1 LKLINL
7 KLKVIWRGGIAA
19 AQRRFMAMLDGRHAL
34 VTGGGRG
41 IGRAIAASLSGAGA
55 TVTVLGRQE
64 AALKDAVSAGHA
76 KGYAVADVTDES
88 AVNAAVKQAVS
99 ERGPVDILIA
109 NAGAGESTPF
119 LKADAAQFRRMF
131 DLNVMGVVHATRA
144 VLGDM
149 TKRGFGRIVVNSSVA
164 GLKGYAYVTA
174 YCAAKH
180 AVVGFVR
187 ALAQETVKSGVTVN
201 AVCPGYTD
209 TDLVGA
215 AIDFVTAKTGRSE
228 EQAVAD
234 MLKDKPIGRLITP
247 EEVAAAVLFLC
258 SPGASAVTGT
268 TLTVAGGEI

>member
-1 LKLINL
+1 MTI
-7 KLKVIWRGGIAA
+7 
-19 AQRRFMAMLDGRHAL
+19 LDGRHAL

-41 IGRAIAASLSGAGA
+41 IGRAVAAALAGAGA
-55 TVTVLGRQE
+55 AVTVLGRQE
-64 AALKDAVSAGHA
+64 AALKEAVSAGHA
-76 KGYAVADVTDES
+76 AGYAVADVTDEG
-88 AVNAAVKQAVS
+88 AVGAAVKQAAAA
-99 ERGPVDILIA
+99 RGPVDILIA

-119 LKADAAQFRRMF
+119 MKADAAQFRRMF

-144 VLGDM
+144 VLGEM
-149 TKRGFGRIVVNSSVA
+149 SKRGFGRIVVNSSVA

-187 ALAQETVKSGVTVN
+187 ALAQETVKSGITVN

-209 TDLVGA
+209 TELVGA
-215 AIDFVTAKTGRSE
+215 AISHVTGKTGRSE
-228 EQAVAD
+228 DQALAA

-258 SPGASAVTGT
+258 SPGASAITGT

>member
-1 LKLINL
+1 METL
-7 KLKVIWRGGIAA
+7 
-19 AQRRFMAMLDGRHAL
+19 QGRHAL

-41 IGRAIAASLSGAGA
+41 IGRAIAASLAGAGVA
-55 TVTVLGRQE
+55 VTVLGRHE
-64 AALKDAVSAGHA
+64 DSLKDAVAAGHA
-76 KGYAVADVTDES
+76 KGYVVADVTDEA
-88 AVNAAVKQAVS
+88 AVEAAVKQAVS

-109 NAGAGESTPF
+109 NAGSALSMPF
-119 LKADAAQFRRMF
+119 MKGNSAQFRNMF
-131 DLNVMGVVHATRA
+131 ELNVMGVVHTTRA

-149 TKRGFGRIVVNSSVA
+149 TKRGFGRIVINSSVA

-174 YCAAKH
+174 YCTAKH

-209 TDLVGA
+209 TDLVQSG
-215 AIDFVTAKTGRSE
+215 ITHVINKTGRTE
-228 EQAVAD
+228 DQALAD

-258 SPGASAVTGT
+258 SPGAAAITGT

>member
-1 LKLINL
+1 
-7 KLKVIWRGGIAA
+7 
-19 AQRRFMAMLDGRHAL
+19 MAILDGRHAL

-55 TVTVLGRQE
+55 AVTVLGRQE
-64 AALKDAVSAGHA
+64 AALKDAVAVGHA
-76 KGYAVADVTDES
+76 KGYAVADVTDEA
-88 AVNAAVKQAVS
+88 AVSAAVKQAVS

-109 NAGAGESTPF
+109 NAGTGESTPF
-119 LKADAAQFRRMF
+119 MKADSAQFRRMF
-131 DLNVMGVVHATRA
+131 ELNVMGVVHATRA

-149 TKRGFGRIVVNSSVA
+149 NKRGFGRIVVNSSVA

-174 YCAAKH
+174 YCMAKH

-187 ALAQETVKSGVTVN
+187 ALAQETVKSGITVN

-209 TDLVGA
+209 TDLVQGG
-215 AIDFVTAKTGRSE
+215 ITHVIEKTGRTE
-228 EQAVAD
+228 DQALAD

-247 EEVAAAVLFLC
+247 DEVAAAVLFLC
-258 SPGASAVTGT
+258 SPGASAITGT

>member
-1 LKLINL
+1 MTIL
-7 KLKVIWRGGIAA
+7 
-19 AQRRFMAMLDGRHAL
+19 QGRHAL

-41 IGRAIAASLSGAGA
+41 IGRAIAASLAGAGA

-64 AALKDAVSAGHA
+64 GPLREAVGAGHA
-76 KGYAVADVTDES
+76 QGYAIADVTDEG
-88 AVNAAVKQAVS
+88 AVGAAVRQAVA

-119 LKADAAQFRRMF
+119 MKADAAQFRRMF
-131 DLNVMGVVHATRA
+131 ELNVMGVVHATRA

-149 TKRGFGRIVVNSSVA
+149 GKRGFGRIVVNSSVA

-174 YCAAKH
+174 YCMAKH

-209 TDLVGA
+209 TDLVGS
-215 AIDFVTAKTGRSE
+215 AIAHVTTKTGRTE
-228 EQAVAD
+228 DQALAD

-258 SPGASAVTGT
+258 SPGASAITGT

>member
-1 LKLINL
+1 
-7 KLKVIWRGGIAA
+7 
-19 AQRRFMAMLDGRHAL
+19 MAILDGRHAL

-41 IGRAIAASLSGAGA
+41 IGRAIAKALSGAGA
-55 TVTVLGRQE
+55 AVTVLGRQE
-64 AALKDAVSAGHA
+64 GPLRDTIAAGDA
-76 KGYAVADVTDES
+76 KGYVLADITDED
-88 AVNAAVKQAVS
+88 VVDAAVKRAAA

-144 VLGDM
+144 VLGGM
-149 TKRGFGRIVVNSSVA
+149 VQRGFGRIVVNSSVA

-180 AVVGFVR
+180 AAVGFVR

-215 AIDFVTAKTGRSE
+215 AINHVTTKTGRSE
-228 EQAVAD
+228 DQALAE
-234 MLKDKPIGRLITP
+234 MLKDKPIGRLIMP